1 MEIISESEESQASV
15 EPEKKKHTPF
25 FNYIEAKK
33 EKKKAYRHQSE
44 DQTDRDLQLSEDEDE
59 E

>member
-1 MEIISESEESQASV
+1 LGLNEKVKAKAKEMEIISESEESQASV

-33 EKKKAYRHQSE
+33 EKKKAYRH
-44 DQTDRDLQLSEDEDE
+44 
-59 E
+59 